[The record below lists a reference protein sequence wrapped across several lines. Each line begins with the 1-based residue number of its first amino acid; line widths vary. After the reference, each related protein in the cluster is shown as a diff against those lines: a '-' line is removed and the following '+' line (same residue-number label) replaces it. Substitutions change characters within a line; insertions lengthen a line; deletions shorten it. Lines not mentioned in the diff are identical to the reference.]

1 MKLSSYY
8 NVKKAHHNKTKSEQ
22 FKINKESITKPYS
35 YRHKQSVHYF
45 TEKSYLNKSPPK
57 EEQRTIPTINRI
69 PCCIKFFHKQQ
80 QRQKMRSLDL
90 SNDIQVK
97 APSFYI
103 NTSPKEIIKKKIPFM
118 PNKELK
124 TILIKTQRAVN
135 IKSRNNSYGG
145 DLPEHKSTNII
156 TQYQKNSAIM
166 TSRIEMK
173 NNNNT
178 ININN
183 NELNSFSLSNNQ
195 TYTKRY
201 IGKIRKSPLL
211 LNTKIINSERNEH
224 EFTIVSTD
232 NFSQR
237 VPYFRKNCC
246 CNSQCSKL
254 NIPFYKNKQENN
266 NITTQSETTAYTIP
280 TNMKTISKENII
292 TTNCETNKDN
302 INVEERNSI
311 NKNKN
316 VFKKK
321 LTLANTY
328 IRHNLN
334 IFINKGNNNSSKEP
348 TNINQDISLSP
359 KTIEQKDKPNINQV
373 SFNEDNEEYDDT
385 IINTNITLS
394 SLGDCINESLFETK
408 NPKNQPEEE
417 HKGSLKIHTFQ
428 CESNFIKF
436 QQKPKT
442 MQGTNSNNQ
451 KYNSKIKQINELKYI
466 DIETIFQFNN
476 INTKSQ
482 SKLNTT
488 IKEFVFKY
496 SRFKNR
502 QEADQFYTK
511 HSFKKSLYIE
521 DIEKDLTR
529 TFPNNNNFKRNEDML
544 RNLNFILNVYAFANA
559 NIGYAQGMNFIVAN
573 SLFLFKDNVD
583 VFYFLDGLIQLLNL
597 EDFYGIKNKLKKKI
611 DEFGKIVQKYLPKL
625 HNYLKEGS
633 LSHEFVTV
641 NWALTLFSNSMERNM
656 VFCVWDL
663 MILYGWDFFNAF
675 IVVVLNK
682 FENDLMNTSFDR
694 LGSSMKCLLKT
705 NKFQKEFQNIIYQ
718 TLKIKGIINN
728 NKY

>member
-8 NVKKAHHNKTKSEQ
+8 NVKKAHHNKTKSAQ
-22 FKINKESITKPYS
+22 FKITKESIAKPYT
-35 YRHKQSVHYF
+35 YRYKQSIYYF
-45 TEKSYLNKSPPK
+45 TEKSYLNRSPPK
-57 EEQRTIPTINRI
+57 EKKTIVPATNRI
-69 PCCIKFFHKQQ
+69 PCCIKFFNKQQ

-90 SNDIQVK
+90 SNDAQVK

-103 NTSPKEIIKKKIPFM
+103 NTSPKEMIKKKIPFI
-118 PNKELK
+118 PNREIKK
-124 TILIKTQRAVN
+124 ILIKTQQGVN
-135 IKSRNNSYGG
+135 IKSRNNSCGG
-145 DLPEHKSTNII
+145 DLPEYKSTNII

-173 NNNNT
+173 NSNNNT
-178 ININN
+178 INIHN

-195 TYTKRY
+195 TYIKRY

-211 LNTKIINSERNEH
+211 LKTKLINSDRNDQEC
-224 EFTIVSTD
+224 TIVSSD
-232 NFSQR
+232 SFSQR
-237 VPYFRKNCC
+237 VPYFQKNC

-254 NIPFYKNKQENN
+254 NIPFYKNNKQENN
-266 NITTQSETTAYTIP
+266 NNLTIQSETTYTIP
-280 TNMKTISKENII
+280 NNMKTIPKENII

-302 INVEERNSI
+302 VTTEEMNSL

-321 LTLANTY
+321 LTLSNTY
-328 IRHNLN
+328 VKHNLN
-334 IFINKGNNNSSKEP
+334 IFINKWNNSPKESIN
-348 TNINQDISLSP
+348 TNQNFSLSP
-359 KTIEQKDKPNINQV
+359 KAIEKSIKPNMNQV

-394 SLGDCINESLFETK
+394 SINESLLETR

-436 QQKPKT
+436 QQKPKPT
-442 MQGTNSNNQ
+442 QTNNNNNNQ
-451 KYNSKIKQINELKYI
+451 KYNPKMIQVNDIKHI
-466 DIETIFQFNN
+466 DIERIFQFNN
-476 INTKSQ
+476 INIKSQ

-496 SRFKNR
+496 SRFKSR

-511 HSFKKSLYIE
+511 HSFKKSPYIE

-583 VFYFLDGLIQLLNL
+583 AFYFLDGLIQLLNL

-625 HNYLKEGS
+625 HNYLIEGS